1 MRIQCCP
8 ACKCA
13 SFLYLLH
20 AYYSGE
26 MANLI
31 TVQECE
37 MLESVRI
44 EAFAIMSGVA
54 DAVSAWFLPT
64 GSGSAATIL
73 VGSSPF
79 FFGCIFH
86 TRKNTVPCSSLL
98 TADCVLALSVD
109 LGFLDLTVVLLHL
122 LNPGSRSNYS
132 VRLLGSVS
140 HTLVLGNKD
149 KRVSKS

>member
-1 MRIQCCP
+1 MCKLFVSASRVLFRRNGEFNNCSGMRNARISADWGIRDYVRCCGC
-8 ACKCA
+8 CKCLV
-13 SFLYLLH
+13 F
-20 AYYSGE
+20 AYRFRFCCNHSG
-26 MANLI
+26 
-31 TVQECE
+31 
-37 MLESVRI
+37 
-44 EAFAIMSGVA
+44 
-54 DAVSAWFLPT
+54 WFI
-64 GSGSAATIL
+64 S
-73 VGSSPF
+73 F